1 LTNGLLL
8 KQKPYKMT
16 KSSGALGSDN
26 IKQLLFKQAVPASIG
41 ILFMS
46 VNILVDTIFV
56 GQWIGSL
63 AIAAV
68 TVVLPITFL
77 ISSLGMA
84 IGIGGSSI
92 ISRALGAQNKEKA
105 KLAFGNQ
112 IMMTLLLALIFVIVG
127 FLYSDEI
134 LLLFGANGEIMT
146 PAKAFFMPVLLGVPF
161 LAFCMMG
168 NNVIRAEGKPK
179 FAMMAMIIPAL
190 GNIFLD
196 ILFIKFL
203 DMGMFGAALATTLS
217 YIMCFSFILWFFVQK
232 SELKIQW
239 HHLKLDTK
247 IVSEIS
253 SLGMVT
259 FSRQGVVSIL
269 AIIINHTLFTY
280 GGEQSVVV
288 YGIISRMLMFAL
300 FPVLGITQ
308 GFLPI
313 AGYNYGAENFERVKD
328 TIKISI
334 KYAAFLATFIFFI
347 ILVLAQPIVAI
358 FTNDSAVIEQTPSA
372 MRWVFAATPIIA
384 IQLIGAA
391 YFQAAGKA
399 IPALL
404 LTLTKQ
410 GFFLIPLVLFL
421 PNYFGIFGVWVSF
434 PIADIMSTLITV
446 YFLRKEMSTKLIDL
460 SNGVL

>member
-1 LTNGLLL
+1 MA
-8 KQKPYKMT
+8 Q
-16 KSSGALGSDN
+16 SSGALGTDD
-26 IKQLLFKQAVPASIG
+26 IKQLLIKQAVPASIG

-92 ISRALGAQNKEKA
+92 ISRALGAKDKEKA
-105 KLAFGNQ
+105 YRTFGNQ
-112 IMMTLLLALIFVIVG
+112 IMMTMALALFFVTVG
-127 FLYSDEI
+127 FLFSDEI
-134 LLLFGANGEIMT
+134 LLLFGANGEIMQ
-146 PAKAFFMPVLLGVPF
+146 PAKEFFIPVLIGVPF
-161 LAFCMMG
+161 LALCMMG
-168 NNVIRAEGKPK
+168 NNVIRAEGKAK
-179 FAMMAMIIPAL
+179 FAMMAMIIPAF

-196 ILFIKFL
+196 IVFIKFL
-203 DMGMFGAALATTLS
+203 NMGMFGAALATTLS
-217 YIMCFSFILWFFVQK
+217 YFMCFVFILWFFIKK
-232 SELKIQW
+232 SELKPSLPHYQFD
-239 HHLKLDTK
+239 LS
-247 IVSEIS
+247 IVKEIS
-253 SLGMVT
+253 SLGLVT

-280 GGEQSVVV
+280 GGEHSVVV

-300 FPVLGITQ
+300 FPILGITH

-313 AGYNYGAENFERVKD
+313 AGYNYGAENYNRVKE
-328 TIKISI
+328 TISISI
-334 KYAAFLATFIFFI
+334 KYAALLATFIFVL
-347 ILVLAQPIVAI
+347 ILIFAKPIVSV
-358 FTNDSAVIEQTPSA
+358 FTNDVDVIAETPDA
-372 MRWVFAATPIIA
+372 LRWVFAATPIIA
-384 IQLIGAA
+384 LQLIGAA

-410 GFFLIPLVLFL
+410 GFFLIPLVLIL
-421 PNYFGIFGVWVSF
+421 PNYFGIFGVWVAF
-434 PIADIMSTLITV
+434 PIADILSTIITA
-446 YFLRKEMSTKLIDL
+446 YFLRREMTTKLIEKPDGIL
-460 SNGVL
+460 